1 MNIKSLSLLFALISL
16 LVFISS
22 SIVFA
27 DAFQDGLAP
36 YNRGDFNEAVKEYR
50 LHEQLAEIAP
60 SQALM
65 VMCFQ

>member
-1 MNIKSLSLLFALISL
+1 MRTKPLTFLLL
-16 LVFISS
+16 LTFLFFHTSFS
-22 SIVFA
+22 MVFA
-27 DAFQDGLAP
+27 DDFQDAMDAA
-36 YNRGDFNEAVKEYR
+36 NRGDFNEAVKEYR